1 MLLAGLCGIQV
12 VCGYSARGI
21 LTQQGAP
28 MNRRAIYVA
37 FQTAVPF
44 LILVLVA
51 VALAI
56 FVAVLIGRVQSG
68 GVTEEDVYRI
78 VQQHRLELREE
89 AAMASTPQPHPSQGS
104 PTATRETPPTLPST
118 LIRVEAA
125 ATAPA
130 IPTETSAP
138 VATVVPTST
147 MAPTPTLR
155 PTLALPASLSD
166 LVAWAE
172 DSIVRVQAGTSGGS
186 GFIFDTEG
194 DTAFV
199 VTNHHVIE
207 DEKNYDVIVQNSDF
221 YEATLLGY
229 DSDKDIAVLAICCSP
244 HFFAIDWESGAEADV
259 GDEVLA
265 VGYPRG
271 SSGRVTA
278 TTGATQ
284 DDWLGKTLG
293 LVSHNAPLNPGN
305 SGGPLFSM
313 DGEVLGVNAGSSNS
327 TEGVFYAVPYSDI
340 QADVLAWKAQLVVL
354 PTPTP
359 VVLGHADVWL
369 IFSNEEGSGD
379 LLVQADVSFD
389 VAETLDFQVQFGGR
403 SNPFYN
409 SGRMYADDGYYGL
422 WGADDRHHSEVDQV
436 SIQTEGSGDLR
447 CDRSSHSNSEQTL
460 FACTFR

>member
-1 MLLAGLCGIQV
+1 MAILP
-12 VCGYSARGI
+12 GI

-28 MNRRAIYVA
+28 MNRRAISVA

-56 FVAVLIGRVQSG
+56 IVALFIGRFQSG

-89 AAMASTPQPHPSQGS
+89 AAMAPTPRPHPNQES

-118 LIRVEAA
+118 LIRAEAA
-125 ATAPA
+125 TTESTTAPA

-138 VATVVPTST
+138 VATLAPTAT
-147 MAPTPTLR
+147 VAPTPTLR
-155 PTLALPASLSD
+155 PTLALPASPSD

-172 DSIVRVQAGTSGGS
+172 DSIVRVQAGASGGS
-186 GFIFDTEG
+186 GFIFDREG

-207 DEKNYDVIVQNSDF
+207 DDNNYDVIVQNSDF

-271 SSGRVTA
+271 SGGRVTA
-278 TTGATQ
+278 TTGVAQ
-284 DDWLGKTLG
+284 DDWLGNTLG

-305 SGGPLFSM
+305 SGGPLFSI
-313 DGEVLGVNAGSSNS
+313 DGKVLGVNAGSSNF

-340 QADVLAWKAQLVVL
+340 RADVIAWKARMVVL

-359 VVLGHADVWL
+359 VVLDHADVWL

-379 LLVQADVSFD
+379 LLVEADVSFD

-422 WGADDRHHSEVDQV
+422 WGVDDRHHSEVDQV

-447 CDRSSHSNSEQTL
+447 CDRSSHSNAEKTL